1 MRLRSSLAL
10 LLLWWGACAAQTVVP
25 LQLEDEDYIAT
36 LRIGDAHLKAVL
48 DTSGGYG
55 IAIAPEALSR
65 LRVRFNGDTVER
77 TGMGGEKFRGRDF
90 VIPSME
96 LGDTV
101 FLSVDGFER
110 RHGGGHGDT
119 PYDVVIGNAFLE
131 RYTVVI
137 DYPRQRLELHP
148 PGRGSSVCGAP
159 SAALTPT
166 QNRIVFS
173 SVRTDSGVMNLGW
186 SSGATY
192 SVVLKTVAYLRG
204 LTLKDGFYS
213 TRRFALGDV
222 NAGPVDMAAF
232 DVSGIPDLD
241 GLIGSD
247 FFERFRVCF
256 DYAERTVS
264 VRPD

>member
-1 MRLRSSLAL
+1 MRSRPGLAL

-25 LQLEDEDYIAT
+25 LQLEDDDYIAT
-36 LRIGDAHLKAVL
+36 VRIGDARLKAVL
-48 DTSGGYG
+48 DTGGGYG
-55 IAIAPEALSR
+55 IAIAPEALER
-65 LRVRFNGDTVER
+65 LKVRFYGDTVER
-77 TGMGGEKFRGRDF
+77 IGMGGEKFRGREF

-96 LGDTV
+96 MGETV
-101 FLSVDGFER
+101 ILNVDGFER
-110 RHGGGHGDT
+110 RHGGSDGDT
-119 PYDVVIGNAFLE
+119 PYDVVIGSRFLE
-131 RYTVVI
+131 QYTVII

-148 PGRGSSVCGAP
+148 PGRGATVCGAP
-159 SAALTPT
+159 SAALMPT

-173 SVRTDSGVMNLGW
+173 TVRTDSGVMNLGW

-213 TRRFALGDV
+213 TRRFALGGT

-232 DVSGIPDLD
+232 DVPGIPDLD

-256 DYAERTVS
+256 DYAEHTVS